1 MVWLAG
7 FLIGIIVLSSLVIAR
22 ERAARR
28 RRNRL
33 IRSSIEP
40 TYKSTRSQRS
50 EMRGD
55 SHHNTVIGLMTTKG
69 GTKPPTHATAKRGK

>member
-7 FLIGIIVLSSLVIAR
+7 FLIGIIVLLSLVVAR

-28 RRNRL
+28 RRNRT

-40 TYKSTRSQRS
+40 TLYQFCTTFVDKS
-50 EMRGD
+50 
-55 SHHNTVIGLMTTKG
+55 
-69 GTKPPTHATAKRGK
+69 KRWG